1 MVFPVFVVSALEM
14 KIIIIRNN
22 QPLRIYH
29 HPRNVV
35 IHPKAKKVDS
45 YNEDGTILESFDY
58 VDSKLDWIN
67 DSEID
72 TKEISLTVNVK

>member
-45 YNEDGTILESFDY
+45 YDEDGTILESFDY

>member
-1 MVFPVFVVSALEM
+1 MVFPVIVISTLEM

-58 VDSKLDWIN
+58 MDSKLNWMD
-67 DSEID
+67 DSETD
-72 TKEISLTVNVK
+72 TKEILLTVNVK

>member
-45 YNEDGTILESFDY
+45 YDEDGTILESFDY
-58 VDSKLDWIN
+58 VDSKLDWMN
-67 DSEID
+67 DSETD